1 VTLLIAALGTD
12 RARAYATACPLPVEA
27 DMRHLDRAPLLTH
40 LRHKRLSLSAAQTAP
55 FRWSQFSVLIDS
67 VYEPEGGQ

>member
-40 LRHKRLSLSAAQTAP
+40 CGSEVCIAAANRIARAYGPPGVIEP
-55 FRWSQFSVLIDS
+55 FPSVA
-67 VYEPEGGQ
+67 

>member
-40 LRHKRLSLSAAQTAP
+40 QRDWLCTAAMVLLSGLNP
-55 FRWSQFSVLIDS
+55 IKVL
-67 VYEPEGGQ
+67 V